1 MAENIDLNIK
11 IGANVTDLQSQLQKA
26 ENLLRQFEAALKKA
40 TNVGEINYLN
50 NSIKNL
56 NTTISTLGQQMN
68 KVGKPAGDATQ
79 SLINFSRIAQDAPY
93 GIMGIANNLN
103 PMLESFQQ
111 LAKTEGGTKK
121 ALSAMVEGL
130 AGPAGIGV
138 ALGLASSLAVVFQK
152 QITEAFAGPAE
163 KLKDLREELK
173 KLNDEIYRMAGSAQA
188 SQTLGTEL
196 VGRITNQ
203 NLSVSQR
210 ENALKKF
217 KELYSKNK
225 EIQAL
230 EIKDLKNYNAQFLQ
244 SLNNKAAVQQL
255 EISKEQNY
263 VDALSAANSKY
274 KKLTEERDNLKK
286 NTYATT
292 KQIEMGTTTEMLRS
306 QIDAQFVKPLKEAQ
320 KDIDNAKA
328 SLARTLDVTTLYGTP
343 DTKKGGTKEAKKDP
357 FTEITKDFQTSLN
370 AQKTLRSNSI
380 IDQQTYL
387 DNVYKIYED
396 YIKKLAELDTKQA
409 TDKIENLLP
418 KFDKMTLEKNAKEIK
433 DGINKGL
440 ATFQAPELEAPPKDT
455 AIEDLKKQREDYL
468 KWLTGWTKYKEKLAQ
483 DNIDNENKKLE
494 ELNKSYEQFANTIS
508 QTVTNAIFSMYDAMQ
523 EGASATE
530 ALDAMFQRLVRQLAE
545 MAIKAAIFAGIMSAI
560 SGGAA
565 GGGISFGVAFK
576 KILGLADGGVATGPT
591 LAMIGEGSES
601 EAVLPLSKLGNIMQ
615 SSFNA
620 GSMSGYGGGNGGG
633 VAVLRGQDLL
643 IALNRTQK
651 ASSLKGQNIS
661 LA

>member
-50 NSIKNL
+50 NSIKTL
-56 NTTISTLGQQMN
+56 NTTITTLGQQMS

-121 ALSAMVEGL
+121 ALTAMIDGL

-138 ALGLASSLAVVFQK
+138 ALGLVSSLAVVFQK

-203 NLSVSQR
+203 NLSITQR
-210 ENALKKF
+210 ENSLKKF

-230 EIKDLKNYNAQFLQ
+230 EIKDLKTYNAQFLQ

-255 EISKEQNY
+255 EVSKEQNY
-263 VDALSAANSKY
+263 IDALSAANAKY
-274 KKLTEERDNLKK
+274 KKLVQERDDLKK

-292 KQIEMGTTTEMLRS
+292 KQLESGITTKKLRS
-306 QIDAQFVKPLKEAQ
+306 QIDADFIKPLKEAQ
-320 KDIDNAKA
+320 TDIDNAKA
-328 SLARTLDVTTLYGTP
+328 SLSRTLDVSTLYSAP
-343 DTKKGGTKEAKKDP
+343 DTKKGGSKETKKDP

-396 YIKKLAELDTKQA
+396 YIKKLAELDTTKA
-409 TDKIENLLP
+409 TNKIENLLP
-418 KFDKMTLEKNAKEIK
+418 KFDKMTFDKNVKDIK
-433 DGINKGL
+433 DGINKALTTYKG
-440 ATFQAPELEAPPKDT
+440 PELEAPPKDT
-455 AIEDLKKQREDYL
+455 AIEDAQNQRIDYL
-468 KWLTGWTKYKEKLAQ
+468 KWLTGWTKSKEKLAQ
-483 DNIDNENKKLE
+483 KNIDDENKDLE
-494 ELNKSYEQFANTIS
+494 DLTKSYEK
-508 QTVTNAIFSMYDAMQ
+508 FSMTIASNVTGALVGMFDAMQ
-523 EGASATE
+523 QGMSFGD
-530 ALDAMFQRLVRQLAE
+530 ALSQMFGRLAQQIAE
-545 MAIKAAIFAGIMSAI
+545 TIVQAAIFAGIFSLI
-560 SGGAA
+560 SGGAGTT
-565 GGGISFGVAFK
+565 GGLSFFGAFT
-576 KILGLADGGVATGPT
+576 KILGLASGGVATGPT

-601 EAVLPLSKLGNIMQ
+601 EAVLPLSKLGNMMQ
-615 SSFNA
+615 GSFNA
-620 GSMSGYGGGNGGG
+620 GSMNTNSMGQNGQF
-633 VAVLRGQDLL
+633 VLRGNDLVL
-643 IALNRTQK
+643 ALQRSN
-651 ASSLKGQNIS
+651 SSLNLRRGI
-661 LA
+661 

>member
-11 IGANVTDLQSQLQKA
+11 IGANVTDLQAQLQKA

-56 NTTISTLGQQMN
+56 NTTISSLGQQMN
-68 KVGKPAGDATQ
+68 KIGKPAGDATQ

-121 ALSAMVEGL
+121 ALTAMIDGL

-138 ALGLASSLAVVFQK
+138 ALGLVSSLAVVFQK

-203 NLSVSQR
+203 NLSVTQR

-263 VDALSAANSKY
+263 VDALTAANSKY
-274 KKLTEERDNLKK
+274 KKLIQEREDLKK

-292 KQIEMGTTTEMLRS
+292 KQLESGITTKMLRS
-306 QIDAQFVKPLKEAQ
+306 QIDADYIKPLKEAQ
-320 KDIDNAKA
+320 TDIDNAKA
-328 SLARTLDVTTLYGTP
+328 SLSRTLDVTTLFSTP

-357 FTEITKDFQTSLN
+357 FTEITKDFQASLN

-396 YIKKLAELDTKQA
+396 YIKKLAELDTKKA
-409 TDKIENLLP
+409 TDKIEKLLP
-418 KFDKMTLEKNAKEIK
+418 TFDKMTFEKNVKDIK
-433 DGINKGL
+433 DGINKAL
-440 ATFQAPELEAPPKDT
+440 VTYKETDLEAPPKDT
-455 AIEDLKKQREDYL
+455 AIEDAKKEHEDYL
-468 KWLTGWTKYKEKLAQ
+468 KWLTGWTKWKEKLAQ
-483 DNIDNENKKLE
+483 KNIEKEEKDLE
-494 ELNKSYEQFANTIS
+494 ELTKSYEK
-508 QTVTNAIFSMYDAMQ
+508 FSMTIASNVTGALFGMFDAMQ
-523 EGASATE
+523 QGLSIGDALGQMFGRLARSIAESLIE
-530 ALDAMFQRLVRQLAE
+530 A
-545 MAIKAAIFAGIMSAI
+545 AAFAGVMSI
-560 SGGAA
+560 VSGGVSNAA
-565 GGGISFGVAFK
+565 GGGLSFFGAFK
-576 KILGLADGGVATGPT
+576 KVLGLADGGIATGPT
-591 LAMIGEGSES
+591 FAMIGEGSES

-620 GSMSGYGGGNGGG
+620 GSMNSTSVGQNGQF
-633 VAVLRGQDLL
+633 VLRGQDLVL
-643 IALNRTQK
+643 AMQRSNSALNLRR
-651 ASSLKGQNIS
+651 GI
-661 LA
+661 

>member
-50 NSIKNL
+50 NSIKTL
-56 NTTISTLGQQMN
+56 NTTITTLGQQMS

-121 ALSAMVEGL
+121 ALTAMIDGL

-138 ALGLASSLAVVFQK
+138 ALGLVSSLAVVFQK

-203 NLSVSQR
+203 NLSITQR
-210 ENALKKF
+210 ENSLKKF

-230 EIKDLKNYNAQFLQ
+230 EIKDLKTYNAQFLQ

-255 EISKEQNY
+255 EVSKEQNY
-263 VDALSAANSKY
+263 IDALSAANAKY
-274 KKLTEERDNLKK
+274 KKLVQERDDLKK

-292 KQIEMGTTTEMLRS
+292 KQLESGITTKKLRS
-306 QIDAQFVKPLKEAQ
+306 QIDADFIKPLKEAQ
-320 KDIDNAKA
+320 TDIDNAKA
-328 SLARTLDVTTLYGTP
+328 SLSRTLDVSTLYSAP
-343 DTKKGGTKEAKKDP
+343 DTKKGGSKETKKDP

-396 YIKKLAELDTKQA
+396 YIKKLAELDTTKA
-409 TDKIENLLP
+409 TNKIENLLP
-418 KFDKMTLEKNAKEIK
+418 KFDKMTFDKNVKDIK
-433 DGINKGL
+433 DGINKAL
-440 ATFQAPELEAPPKDT
+440 ATYKGPELEAPPKDT
-455 AIEDLKKQREDYL
+455 AIEDAQNQRIDYL
-468 KWLTGWTKYKEKLAQ
+468 KWLTGWTKSKEKLAQ
-483 DNIDNENKKLE
+483 NNIDDENKDLE
-494 ELNKSYEQFANTIS
+494 ELTKSYEK
-508 QTVTNAIFSMYDAMQ
+508 FSMTIASNVTGALVGMFDAMQ
-523 EGASATE
+523 QGMSFGD
-530 ALDAMFQRLVRQLAE
+530 ALSQMFGRLAQQIAE
-545 MAIKAAIFAGIMSAI
+545 TIVQAAIFAGIFSLI
-560 SGGAA
+560 SGGAGTT
-565 GGGISFGVAFK
+565 GGLSFFGAFT
-576 KILGLADGGVATGPT
+576 KILGLASGGVATGPT

-601 EAVLPLSKLGNIMQ
+601 EAVLPLSKLGNMMQ
-615 SSFNA
+615 GSFNA
-620 GSMSGYGGGNGGG
+620 GSMNTNSMGQNGQF
-633 VAVLRGQDLL
+633 VLRGNDLVL
-643 IALNRTQK
+643 ALQRSN
-651 ASSLKGQNIS
+651 SSLNLRRGI
-661 LA
+661 

>member
-203 NLSVSQR
+203 NLSLSQR

-244 SLNNKAAVQQL
+244 LLNNKAAVQQL

-274 KKLTEERDNLKK
+274 KKLIEERDNLKK

-370 AQKTLRSNSI
+370 AQKTLRTNSI

-418 KFDKMTLEKNAKEIK
+418 KFDKMTLERNAKEIK
-433 DGINKGL
+433 DGINKAL
-440 ATFQAPELEAPPKDT
+440 VTYKEPELEAPPKDT
-455 AIEDLKKQREDYL
+455 AIEDAKKQREDYL
-468 KWLTGWTKYKEKLAQ
+468 KWLTGWTKYKEKLAL

-494 ELNKSYEQFANTIS
+494 DLNKSYEKFAMTIS
-508 QTVTNAIFSMYDAMQ
+508 SSVTNSIVGLFDAMEQ
-523 EGASATE
+523 GASAGE
-530 ALDAMFQRLVRQLAE
+530 ALNQMFKNLAKE
-545 MAIKAAIFAGIMSAI
+545 IAATLLQATIFAAILSLI

-565 GGGISFGVAFK
+565 GGGISFGKAFGK
-576 KILGLADGGVATGPT
+576 VLGLASGGVATGPT

-601 EAVLPLSKLGNIMQ
+601 EAVLPLSKLGNIMRG
-615 SSFNA
+615 SFNA
-620 GSMSGYGGGNGGG
+620 GSMSSGNASGLSQF
-633 VAVLRGQDLL
+633 VLRGQDLL
-643 IALNRTQK
+643 LSVNRAQK
-651 ASSLKGQNIS
+651 ASNLKGQNIS

>member
-50 NSIKNL
+50 NSIKTL
-56 NTTISTLGQQMN
+56 NTTITTLGQQMS

-121 ALSAMVEGL
+121 ALTAMIDGL

-138 ALGLASSLAVVFQK
+138 ALGLVSSLAVVFQK

-203 NLSVSQR
+203 NLSITQR
-210 ENALKKF
+210 ENSLKKF

-230 EIKDLKNYNAQFLQ
+230 EIKDLKSYNAQFLQ

-255 EISKEQNY
+255 EVSKEQNY
-263 VDALSAANSKY
+263 IDALSAANAKY
-274 KKLTEERDNLKK
+274 KKLVEERDDLKK
-286 NTYATT
+286 NTLATT
-292 KQIEMGTTTEMLRS
+292 KQLESGTTTEKLRS
-306 QIDAQFVKPLKEAQ
+306 QIDADYIKPLKDAQ
-320 KDIDNAKA
+320 KEIDNAKA
-328 SLARTLDVTTLYGTP
+328 SLSRTLDVSTLYSTP
-343 DTKKGGTKEAKKDP
+343 DTKKGGSKEAKKDP

-409 TDKIENLLP
+409 TNKIENLLP
-418 KFDKMTLEKNAKEIK
+418 KFDKMTFDKNVKDIK
-433 DGINKGL
+433 DGIDKAL
-440 ATFQAPELEAPPKDT
+440 ITYKEQELEAPPKDT
-455 AIEDLKKQREDYL
+455 AIEDAKKQREDYL
-468 KWLTGWTKYKEKLAQ
+468 KWLTGWTKFKEKLAQ
-483 DNIDNENKKLE
+483 DNIDNEKKKVE
-494 ELNKSYEQFANTIS
+494 ELKKSQEDFANTIS
-508 QTVTNAIFSMYDAMQ
+508 QTVTGALFSMYDAMQ
-523 EGASATE
+523 QGVNATQ
-530 ALDAMFQRLVRQLAE
+530 ALENMFSRLLRQMAE
-545 MAIKAAIFAGIMSAI
+545 MVVQASIFAGIMSLI

-565 GGGISFGVAFK
+565 GGGLSFGGAFK
-576 KILGLADGGVATGPT
+576 KILGLASGGVATGPT

-601 EAVLPLSKLGNIMQ
+601 EAVLPLSKLGNIMRG
-615 SSFNA
+615 SFNA
-620 GSMSGYGGGNGGG
+620 GSMNSTVGSQNGQF
-633 VAVLRGQDLL
+633 VLRGNDLIL
-643 IALNRTQK
+643 AINRSNSALNLRR
-651 ASSLKGQNIS
+651 GV
-661 LA
+661 